1 MCGIFGAIGKNI
13 DYGAVRTLALANS
26 ERGNEAIGFFGSDG
40 KIWKRAQSPIDA
52 LTGSKLNKYLAG
64 AEANG
69 LWHIAGHTRHGTRG
83 SNTRDN
89 AHPFRY
95 GEYVGAH
102 NGIVDAPVLYD
113 VDSMYLIDALC
124 KAGGDYQK
132 ALGDVSG
139 YWGLVWADSN
149 AMFLQ
154 AHNNTLALCEAGDAY
169 YFSSDWKHLRA
180 ALGNVNYH
188 AFTEGETMR
197 LTLDEAGKVK
207 VEQLAALTN
216 DAGYMSWDYRTQ
228 GGSYTGTGYTR
239 RVYTGGT
246 TSTTQTTDER
256 GDAFEVWDPDSEYAA
271 IMGLKEKDA
280 WNDVPDYDER
290 WKEAYAEYLAEM
302 NN

>member
-1 MCGIFGAIGKNI
+1 MCGIFGAIGKSV

-52 LTGSKLNKYLAG
+52 LTGSKLNKYLGG
-64 AEANG
+64 AESNG
-69 LWHIAGHTRHGTRG
+69 LWFIAGHTRHGTRG
-83 SNTRDN
+83 SNTREN

-95 GEYVGAH
+95 GKFIGAH
-102 NGIVDAPVLYD
+102 NGIVDAPNAYD
-113 VDSMYLIDALC
+113 VDSMYLIDSLS
-124 KAGGDYQK
+124 KTEGDYQK

-139 YWGLVWADSN
+139 YWGLVWTDGDALY
-149 AMFLQ
+149 LQ
-154 AHNNTLALCEAGDAY
+154 AHNNTLALCEVDGNY

-188 AFTEGETMR
+188 AFTEGETVKI
-197 LTLDEAGKVK
+197 TLDPAGKVQ
-207 VEQLAALTN
+207 VEQLTVLTN

-228 GGSYTGTGYTR
+228 GYSGYSSGTSGTTR

-246 TSTTQTTDER
+246 TSSTCET

-271 IMGLKEKDA
+271 IMGLKDRDA

-290 WKEAYAEYLAEM
+290 WKDAYAEFLAEM
-302 NN
+302 NA